1 MAYEYRIQTGGDA
14 DEQTMNNALD
24 DTTFERVL
32 TGRDQTFSER
42 RAIDGTLEGYRATVY
57 AADTEARDAVETAL
71 EDVVSSTSTA
81 TIERRHVWREYDDDR
96 IGDPTYYPSH
106 ISDGLRADP
115 DISVDRFDVS
125 ISVASIHGG
134 AEASASATLTVDP
147 ATDDYIRRDRVV
159 VDGDGL
165 SIAKGTA
172 VGEPSETG
180 DQPSAP
186 PTPSGAVS
194 VATVTVKE
202 IIDRIPNGGI
212 EAADQVGD
220 PSDQTTVFEK

>member
-1 MAYEYRIQTGGDA
+1 MAYEYRIETGGDA
-14 DEQTMNNALD
+14 DEQTLNNALD

-42 RAIDGTLEGYRATVY
+42 HAIDGTLEGYRATVY

-71 EDVVSSTSTA
+71 EDVVSSASTA

-115 DISVDRFDVS
+115 DISVDGFDVS

-134 AEASASATLTVDP
+134 AEASASATLTIDA
-147 ATDDYIRRDRVV
+147 ATADYIRRDRIIA
-159 VDGDGL
+159 DSGGL
-165 SIAKGTA
+165 SIKQGTA
-172 VGEPSETG
+172 VGQPAET
-180 DQPSAP
+180 DEQPVAP
-186 PTPSGAVS
+186 DTPAGAVS
-194 VATVTVKE
+194 VAVVTVKE
-202 IIDRIPNGGI
+202 HIDRIPNGGI
-212 EAADQVGD
+212 EAAEQVGD
-220 PSDQTTVFEK
+220 PSNRTAVFKK